1 LNSKIKCMQRETEE
15 ISRQL
20 EHHFLKQIEVL
31 TVFVVIVSLIITN
44 VLGIDALS
52 NYGLKGL
59 VALNFAFVISVT
71 FLLLAVKFIIIG
83 FKKRS

>member
-1 LNSKIKCMQRETEE
+1 
-15 ISRQL
+15 
-20 EHHFLKQIEVL
+20 
-31 TVFVVIVSLIITN
+31 
-44 VLGIDALS
+44 
-52 NYGLKGL
+52 